1 MLGGGT
7 SSCVFVG
14 EQGVRYVLV
23 EEVRVE
29 GDHLVQL
36 RNSNINELESFSKP

>member
-7 SSCVFVG
+7 NSSIFVR

-36 RNSNINELESFSKP
+36 S

>member
-7 SSCVFVG
+7 CSSVFVR
-14 EQGVRYVLV
+14 EEGVSDVLV

-36 RNSNINELESFSKP
+36 S